1 MPTPPEVELDPKK
14 YPSNQPRIA
23 AGIRKAKGTLTLRF
37 EGDETT
43 VIEKNDI
50 STQAVSLI
58 SQFSVAIK
66 NESSITDDREH
77 LSYGRVRGIRT
88 KNKQTKVLVTW
99 FLRSTEI
106 KKCLRENG
114 CPSEIIDGLS
124 NNEFVETDIEGIVNG
139 GDIIDLAG
147 LHLLTDDIEDE
158 DFHLLTAKAFFYRP
172 LVGQYLQGL
181 QADI

>member
-1 MPTPPEVELDPKK
+1 MSTPPEVELDPKK
-14 YPSNQPRIA
+14 YPPNQPRIA
-23 AGIRKAKGTLTLRF
+23 ARIRKAKGTLTLCY
-37 EGDETT
+37 EGDEITL
-43 VIEKNDI
+43 IEKDDMYVNLKFS

-58 SQFSVAIK
+58 SQFSIAIK

-139 GDIIDLAG
+139 GDIIG
-147 LHLLTDDIEDE
+147 KHSEYPSIEAY
-158 DFHLLTAKAFFYRP
+158 H
-172 LVGQYLQGL
+172 
-181 QADI
+181 

>member
-1 MPTPPEVELDPKK
+1 MSNPPEVELDPKK
-14 YPSNQPRIA
+14 YPANQPRIA
-23 AGIRKAKGTLTLRF
+23 GRIRKAKGTLTLRF
-37 EGDETT
+37 EGDEITL
-43 VIEKNDI
+43 IEKDDI
-50 STQAVSLI
+50 I
-58 SQFSVAIK
+58 AIK

-114 CPSEIIDGLS
+114 YTSEIIDGLS

-139 GDIIDLAG
+139 GDIIVP
-147 LHLLTDDIEDE
+147 
-158 DFHLLTAKAFFYRP
+158 R
-172 LVGQYLQGL
+172 LVVWMFWEKGL

>member
-1 MPTPPEVELDPKK
+1 MPIPPEVELDPKK
-14 YPSNQPRIA
+14 YPANQPRIA
-23 AGIRKAKGTLTLRF
+23 GRIRKAKGTLTLRF
-37 EGDETT
+37 EGDEITL
-43 VIEKNDI
+43 IEKDDI
-50 STQAVSLI
+50 I
-58 SQFSVAIK
+58 AIK